1 MDCIFCKIVNK
12 EIPGEI
18 VYEDSEILAFND
30 IQPQAP
36 VHILIIPK
44 QHISSL
50 NEIRDN
56 NSAVIS
62 KIFEI
67 IPKIAKK
74 MKINDSGYR
83 VVSNCGSDGCQ
94 SVEHVHYHLIGG
106 KKLRETLT

>member
-18 VYEDSEILAFND
+18 VYEDSEILAFKD

-36 VHILIIPK
+36 VHLLIIPK

-50 NEIRDN
+50 NEIENDN
-56 NSAVIS
+56 SSVIS

-74 MKINDSGYR
+74 MKIDDSGYR
-83 VVSNCGSDGCQ
+83 VISNCGNDGCQ
-94 SVEHVHYHLIGG
+94 SVEHIHYHLLGG